1 MVSAMPTALITGTS
15 TGIGLETA
23 LHFARQGYRV
33 FAGARKPEVVEHH
46 PNIVPVKLDVDQD
59 ESVRTCVAAVLKD
72 AGAIDVLVNNA
83 GVGIGGAI
91 EMVPLEKARALFE
104 TNFWGAVR
112 MMQAVLPSMRER
124 RSGTIVN
131 VTSMMGRITLGCH
144 GFYSATKFALA
155 AVSESLAIEAKPFNI
170 RVAIIEPGVILTPI
184 WNKAEGA
191 MPEENPYQQAMGRL
205 WRLFGAQLEGGTKA
219 DVVARCIY
227 DAVQE
232 GASKLRYPVG
242 ADAEVIAAAR
252 DRMCAAEW
260 AALLMEQDEQT
271 FVAKAEAAFGVDLYN
286 PPSLNQ
292 RRAEGRVS
300 SPRPESQ
307 H

>member
-1 MVSAMPTALITGTS
+1 MPTALITGTS

-33 FAGARKPEVVEHH
+33 FAGARKPEVVERH

-59 ESVRTCVAAVLKD
+59 ESVRTCVAGVLKD
-72 AGAIDVLVNNA
+72 VLQDAGTIDVLVNNA
-83 GVGIGGAI
+83 GVALGGAV
-91 EMVPLEKARALFE
+91 EMVPLDKVRALFE
-104 TNFWGAVR
+104 TNFYGAVR
-112 MMQAVLPSMRER
+112 MMQTVLPSMRER

-131 VTSMMGRITLGCH
+131 VTSIMGRVTLGCH
-144 GFYSATKFALA
+144 GFYAATKFALS
-155 AVSESLAIEAKPFNI
+155 AVSESLAIEMKPFNV

-184 WNKAEGA
+184 WNKSQPV
-191 MPEENPYQQAMGRL
+191 MPKDHPYQQAMGRL

-232 GASKLRYPVG
+232 GATKLRYPVG
-242 ADAEVIAAAR
+242 ADAEVFAVAR
-252 DRMCAAEW
+252 DRMTPAEW
-260 AALLMEQDEQT
+260 TALLMEEDDPT
-271 FVAKAEAAFGVDLYN
+271 FLSRAETAFGVDLYN

-292 RRAEGRVS
+292 RRAGERG
-300 SPRPESQ
+300 
-307 H
+307 